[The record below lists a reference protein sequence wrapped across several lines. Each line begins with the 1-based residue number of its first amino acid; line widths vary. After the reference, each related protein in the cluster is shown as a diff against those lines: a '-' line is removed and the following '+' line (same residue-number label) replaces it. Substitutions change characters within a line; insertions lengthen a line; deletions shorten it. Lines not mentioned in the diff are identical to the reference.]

1 MTPLDHLLIA
11 LLFLVFPV
19 VSRYDYAASVRRIA
33 AGEPADRSRR
43 YWQTIGM
50 EWLLLAIL
58 FAVWIDASRSLESLG
73 FVPPSGTA
81 FWVSAAVVTL
91 AVLLMFLS
99 GRRAVDLTQTERD
112 EHRRSFGDLGYFLP
126 QSNEELLTFYRLSV
140 TAGIVEEIIY
150 RGFVLWYLQ
159 HFMDIWPAVVVSSIA
174 FGLAHSYQGLAGMLR
189 TGLVGAVLGALF
201 AISGSI
207 WLPIVAHILVDAT
220 QGRQLR
226 EIYRDVPEP
235 AMAP

>member
-1 MTPLDHLLIA
+1 MNPLDHLLIA

-19 VSRYDYAASVRRIA
+19 VSRYDYAASVKRIA

-43 YWQTIGM
+43 YWQTIAI

-58 FAVWIDASRSLESLG
+58 FAVWIGANRSLESLG
-73 FVPPSGTA
+73 FVPPSGAA
-81 FWVSAAVVTL
+81 FWISAAVVTA

-99 GRRAVDLTQTERD
+99 GQRARDLTQAERD
-112 EHRRSFGDLGYFLP
+112 EHRQSFGDLGYFLP
-126 QSNEELLTFYRLSV
+126 QSGEELGTFYRLSI

-159 HFMDIWPAVVVSSIA
+159 HFMSIWPAVAVSSIA
-174 FGLAHSYQGLAGMLR
+174 FGLAHSYQGPGGMLR

-207 WLPIVAHILVDAT
+207 WLPIIVHILIDVT

-235 AMAP
+235 VGAS